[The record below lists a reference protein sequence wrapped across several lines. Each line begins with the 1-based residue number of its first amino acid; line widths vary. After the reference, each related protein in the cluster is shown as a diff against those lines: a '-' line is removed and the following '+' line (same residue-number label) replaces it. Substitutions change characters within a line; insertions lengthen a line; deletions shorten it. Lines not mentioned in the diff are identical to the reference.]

1 MHPDPL
7 HPQSTYSRQSVRYAY
22 LKIQPH
28 VLRYKW
34 YILELLP
41 YLFFILNLICF
52 FLKNREYLIYYH
64 QGRIFIR
71 PLDYT
76 IDSIKI
82 HLLSLQHCFFFLLF
96 RNLLMN
102 VGIIQPVQICILTNL
117 IIKRNH
123 HRATLDKSH
132 SRCGIGYKSKLC
144 LWYSDNLCHLGTVRI
159 RLL

>member
-1 MHPDPL
+1 MHPGPL

-28 VLRYKW
+28 VLRYKC

-41 YLFFILNLICF
+41 YLFFISNLICF
-52 FLKNREYLIYYH
+52 LLKNSEYLIYYH
-64 QGRIFIR
+64 QGRTFIR

-102 VGIIQPVQICILTNL
+102 VGIIQPVQIRILADL
-117 IIKRNH
+117 IIKGNYYRT
-123 HRATLDKSH
+123 TLNKSH
-132 SRCGIGYKSKLC
+132 SRCGISYESKLC
-144 LWYSDNLCHLGTVRI
+144 L
-159 RLL
+159 

>member
-1 MHPDPL
+1 MHPGPL

-28 VLRYKW
+28 VLRYKC

-41 YLFFILNLICF
+41 YLFFISNLICF
-52 FLKNREYLIYYH
+52 LLKNREYLIYYH
-64 QGRIFIR
+64 QGRTFIR

-96 RNLLMN
+96 RNLLIYPN
-102 VGIIQPVQICILTNL
+102 QNKIQTFVIMAEQI
-117 IIKRNH
+117 
-123 HRATLDKSH
+123 S
-132 SRCGIGYKSKLC
+132 
-144 LWYSDNLCHLGTVRI
+144 
-159 RLL
+159 

>member
-1 MHPDPL
+1 MHPGPL

-28 VLRYKW
+28 VLRYKC

-41 YLFFILNLICF
+41 YLFFISNLICF
-52 FLKNREYLIYYH
+52 LLKNREYLIYYH
-64 QGRIFIR
+64 QGRTFIR

-102 VGIIQPVQICILTNL
+102 VGIIQPVQIRILADL
-117 IIKRNH
+117 IIKGNYYRT
-123 HRATLDKSH
+123 TLNKSH
-132 SRCGIGYKSKLC
+132 SRCGISYEPKLC
-144 LWYSDNLCHLGTVRI
+144 L
-159 RLL
+159 

>member
-1 MHPDPL
+1 MHPGPL

-28 VLRYKW
+28 VLQYKC

-41 YLFFILNLICF
+41 YLFFISNLICF
-52 FLKNREYLIYYH
+52 LLKNREYLIYYH
-64 QGRIFIR
+64 QGRTFIR

-102 VGIIQPVQICILTNL
+102 VGIIQPVQIRILADL
-117 IIKRNH
+117 IIKGNYYRT
-123 HRATLDKSH
+123 TLNKSH
-132 SRCGIGYKSKLC
+132 SRCGIGYESKLC
-144 LWYSDNLCHLGTVRI
+144 L
-159 RLL
+159 

>member
-1 MHPDPL
+1 MHPGPL

-22 LKIQPH
+22 LKIQPQ
-28 VLRYKW
+28 VLRYKC

-41 YLFFILNLICF
+41 YLFFIPNLICF

-71 PLDYT
+71 PLDHT

-102 VGIIQPVQICILTNL
+102 VGIIQPVQIRILADL
-117 IIKRNH
+117 IIKGNYYRT
-123 HRATLDKSH
+123 TLNKSH
-132 SRCGIGYKSKLC
+132 SRGGISYEPKLC
-144 LWYSDNLCHLGTVRI
+144 L
-159 RLL
+159 